1 MREADL
7 AEDDEVISDT
17 ISLDDVETEFLF
29 GDIFNRDAERFFKC
43 FRITSLERLWLLCR
57 DSCGK

>member
-43 FRITSLERLWLLCR
+43 FRINFSRKAVASLSRFLR
-57 DSCGK
+57 